1 MESIRDIIRKKYTM
15 DRELTAWRW
24 EVQQLE
30 AEVPRKIY
38 ELREANVALTEYE
51 GSLRSFLDKLS
62 GKQQENQEIR
72 SKAVREAKAALE
84 ASRWQLS
91 SAQNALAALE
101 EEAKALPTREELFE
115 TYPDMEYLKRQDAL
129 LCADRAVKLLR
140 ENEKYLMEARDW
152 AENRNADFKPLGTQY
167 DKSLALQKGAD
178 CAREICRLLGRIG
191 EDGYVV
197 DIHPYFQVPD
207 GFIAGAARQ
216 YGQQDRINY
225 ALKAVHTALGI
236 AQELILQ
243 LAEA

>member
-62 GKQQENQEIR
+62 GKQRENQEIR

-152 AENRNADFKPLGTQY
+152 SENRNWVPSMTSHWRYRK
-167 DKSLALQKGAD
+167 
-178 CAREICRLLGRIG
+178 ARTVPGRSAACWEGSGRTAMWWTSIPISRPPMDLSPG
-191 EDGYVV
+191 QPGSTASRTGS
-197 DIHPYFQVPD
+197 IMPSRP
-207 GFIAGAARQ
+207 FIPPWVLPR
-216 YGQQDRINY
+216 N
-225 ALKAVHTALGI
+225 
-236 AQELILQ
+236 
-243 LAEA
+243 